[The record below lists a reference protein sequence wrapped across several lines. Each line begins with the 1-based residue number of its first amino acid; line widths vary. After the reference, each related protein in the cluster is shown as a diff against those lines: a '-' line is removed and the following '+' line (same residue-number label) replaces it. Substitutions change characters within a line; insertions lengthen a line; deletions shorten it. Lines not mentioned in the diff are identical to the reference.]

1 MEELI
6 TPDAWESWLYNPVT
20 LVFFARLTQ
29 HKEVLKEDLAIGRSV
44 VVESIETTAMKTA
57 QACGVIEGINYVLNK
72 DFLQVMDS
80 EPELEK
86 EDEEDA

>member
-6 TPDAWESWLYNPVT
+6 TPDAWESWFYNPVT
-20 LVFFARLTQ
+20 LVFFARLAQ
-29 HKEVLKEDLAIGRSV
+29 HREVLKEDLAIGRTFV
-44 VVESIETTAMKTA
+44 PESIETTAMKTA